1 MSLPPPA
8 PETGPTASRRRMAL
22 VAGVT
27 ALLALHWWLA
37 VTSQIGKGVAYDE
50 TAHLTAGY
58 TYWKFDDY
66 RFHTENGN
74 LPQRWGG
81 LALLATFPAPR
92 LEPADNTLLWQNS
105 HVWGV
110 SQNFFF
116 RSGNNTDYLLFTAR
130 ATMAFWS
137 VATGLLVFL
146 WSRRLW
152 GPAAGWFSL
161 GLFAISPTILAHGP
175 MVTSDMCA
183 AFWLLAATGALW
195 RMTERI
201 TAGRVLLAAGAVGL
215 AAVAKFSA
223 VLLPP
228 IFVVLIVW
236 RCVTRKPIVLTL
248 RPSSPERN
256 LVSAKAK
263 LVALVGAGGLVA
275 IGTWAIILTS
285 FGWRFSGFA
294 DGVPEGW
301 KYYIPWPELL
311 SMAGVWRSP
320 LVTMLQWHVLPEAF
334 IEGFAHLNYQGMGRS
349 AFLLGN
355 YSNTGWWWFF
365 PYAFL
370 AKSTLAEL
378 LAVVGAGALGV
389 RYLVGA
395 ARQRGLADIA
405 PVFPLLALFAVYGA
419 FAVLSP
425 LNIGHRHIL
434 PLYPPLFILSGGL
447 LAVPALRWLR
457 RVVVPLVLVIGV
469 AESVAARPH
478 YLAFF
483 HRAVGGSENGWR
495 QLVDSSLDWGQDLPA
510 LSTWLK
516 VNRQPKET
524 VYLSYFGN
532 GDPAYEGIQARELAG
547 VYAYD
552 KSLRWYEL
560 EPGLYAI
567 SATMLQTVY
576 NPWRGPWT
584 VEREGL
590 YRRLRGDLA
599 EAVPP
604 GASGAERT
612 KRNDQLKIL
621 DELRFARLA
630 FYLRVRH
637 PEANIGNS
645 IFVYRLNR
653 EEIAAVTAGSLTE
666 LVDAMDRAAAVQR

>member
-1 MSLPPPA
+1 MASDTTA
-8 PETGPTASRRRMAL
+8 PNRAESRRRYGL
-22 VAGVT
+22 VAGVA
-27 ALLALHWWLA
+27 ALLALYWWLA
-37 VTSQIGKGVAYDE
+37 VTSQIGKGVDYDE

-74 LPQRWGG
+74 LPQRWAG
-81 LALLATFPAPR
+81 LAVLAADPAPR
-92 LEPADNTLLWQNS
+92 FDPADNPVLWQNS

-130 ATMAFWS
+130 AAMAFWG

-161 GLFAISPTILAHGP
+161 GLFVISPTILAHGP
-175 MVTSDMCA
+175 LVTSDICA
-183 AFWLLAATGALW
+183 TFWLLAATGALW
-195 RMTERI
+195 RMTEQLTR
-201 TAGRVLLAAGAVGL
+201 GRVLVAAAAVGL
-215 AAVAKFSA
+215 CAVAKFSA

-228 IFVVLIVW
+228 IFLVLIAW
-236 RCVTRKPIVLTL
+236 RCASSEPLVLAIGRERRLGTVT
-248 RPSSPERN
+248 
-256 LVSAKAK
+256 AK
-263 LVALVGAGGLVA
+263 LAALAGAGAVIVIA
-275 IGTWAIILTS
+275 TWAVIWTS

-294 DGVPEGW
+294 PGLPEGW

-311 SMAGVWRSP
+311 SVAGIWRTP
-320 LVTMLQWHVLPEAF
+320 IVTMLQWHLLPEAF
-334 IEGFAHLNYQGMGRS
+334 IEGFAHLNYQGLGRS

-378 LAVVGAGALGV
+378 LAVVLAAALGV
-389 RYLVGA
+389 RQVAGAGRQRVGA
-395 ARQRGLADIA
+395 MLT
-405 PVFPLLALFAVYGA
+405 PVFPLLALVAVYGA

-434 PLYPPLFILSGGL
+434 PLYPPLFILTGGL

-457 RVVVPLVLVIGV
+457 QVVAPAVLLLGLG
-469 AESVAARPH
+469 ESFAARPD

-483 HRAVGGSENGWR
+483 NRAVGGPDNGWR

-510 LSTWLK
+510 LAAWLK
-516 VNRQPKET
+516 ANRQPGEQ

-532 GDPAYEGIQARELAG
+532 GDPAYEGIQSRELAG
-547 VYAYD
+547 IYAYD

-560 EPGLYAI
+560 EPGLYAV
-567 SATMLQTVY
+567 SATMLQAVY

-590 YRRLRGDLA
+590 YRGLRGLLTQV
-599 EAVPP
+599 VPA
-604 GASGAERT
+604 GAPTEERA
-612 KRNDQLKIL
+612 KRNEQLKTL

-630 FYLRVRH
+630 FYLRVRR
-637 PEANIGNS
+637 PEASLGHS

-653 EEIAAVTAGSLTE
+653 DEIRVVSEGSLTE
-666 LVDAMDRAAAVQR
+666 LADAMDRAAAPR

>member
-1 MSLPPPA
+1 MSPA
-8 PETGPTASRRRMAL
+8 ALNGISAARRRLAV

-37 VTSQIGKGVAYDE
+37 VTSQLGKGVAYDE

-74 LPQRWGG
+74 LPQRWAG
-81 LALLATFPAPR
+81 LALLAASPSPR
-92 LEPADNTLLWQNS
+92 LEPTDNTILWQNS

-116 RSGNNTDYLLFTAR
+116 RSGNNIDYLLFTAR
-130 ATMAFWS
+130 AAMAFWS

-161 GLFAISPTILAHGP
+161 GLFVISPTILAHGP

-183 AFWLLAATGALW
+183 TFWLLAATGALW

-201 TAGRVLLAAGAVGL
+201 TLGRVLLAAAAVGL

-228 IFVVLIVW
+228 IFVALIVW
-236 RCVTRKPIVLTL
+236 RCVARQPVGLSFL
-248 RPSSPERN
+248 RGSQERSLDSPQT
-256 LVSAKAK
+256 K
-263 LVALVGAGGLVA
+263 LVGLIGAGAVVVV
-275 IGTWAIILTS
+275 GTWAVIWTS

-294 DGVPEGW
+294 PGVPEGW
-301 KYYIPWPELL
+301 KYYLPWPELL
-311 SMAGVWRSP
+311 SMAGIWRTP
-320 LVTMLQWHVLPEAF
+320 IVTMLQWHILPEAF

-378 LAVVGAGALGV
+378 LAVVVAGAVGV
-389 RYLVGA
+389 RYLLGA
-395 ARQRGLADIA
+395 GRQLGLACLA
-405 PVFPLLALFAVYGA
+405 PVFPLLALVAVYGA

-434 PLYPPLFILSGGL
+434 PLYPPLFILTGGL

-457 RVVVPLVLVIGV
+457 RLAAPLVLLIGL
-469 AESVAARPH
+469 AESFAARPD

-483 HRAVGGSENGWR
+483 NRAVGGSENGWR

-510 LSTWLK
+510 LATWLK
-516 VNRQPKET
+516 QYHQLGET
-524 VYLSYFGN
+524 IYLSYFGN
-532 GDPAYEGIQARELAG
+532 GDPAYEGIKARELAG
-547 VYAYD
+547 IYAYD

-584 VEREGL
+584 IEREGL
-590 YRRLRGDLA
+590 YRGLRGSLA
-599 EAVPP
+599 QAVPA
-604 GASGAERT
+604 GATAKERFD
-612 KRNDQLKIL
+612 RNEQLKTL
-621 DELRFARLA
+621 DDLRFARLA
-630 FYLRVRH
+630 FYLRARR

-653 EEIAAVTAGSLTE
+653 EEIKAVTEGSLSE
-666 LVDAMDRAAAVQR
+666 LADAIDRAAVQR

>member
-1 MSLPPPA
+1 MSSSPPA
-8 PETGPTASRRRMAL
+8 PETGTSARRRRLGL

-27 ALLALHWWLA
+27 VLLALHWWLA
-37 VTSQIGKGVAYDE
+37 ITSQVSKGVAYDE

-81 LALLATFPAPR
+81 LALLAAEPAPR

-116 RSGNNTDYLLFTAR
+116 RSGNSTDYLLFTAR

-137 VATGLLVFL
+137 VATGLLVFV

-161 GLFAISPTILAHGP
+161 GLFAISPTMLAHGP
-175 MVTSDMCA
+175 LVTSDMCA
-183 AFWLLAATGALW
+183 TFWLLAATGALW

-201 TAGRVLLAAGAVGL
+201 TPGRVLLAAGAVGL

-228 IFVVLIVW
+228 IFVVLIAW
-236 RCVTRKPIVLTL
+236 RCLSRQPVTLSFRRGT
-248 RPSSPERN
+248 PEKN
-256 LVSAKAK
+256 LGSVSAKLAG
-263 LVALVGAGGLVA
+263 LAGAGGVVA
-275 IGTWAIILTS
+275 LGTWTVIWTS

-294 DGVPEGW
+294 PGVPEGW

-311 SMAGVWRSP
+311 SMAGVWRTP
-320 LVTMLQWHVLPEAF
+320 LVTMLQWQVLPEAF

-389 RYLVGA
+389 RYLLRA
-395 ARQRGLADIA
+395 ARPRGLAALA

-434 PLYPPLFILSGGL
+434 PLYPPLFILAGGL

-457 RVVVPLVLVIGV
+457 RVAVPLVLLLGV
-469 AESVAARPH
+469 AESVSARPD

-483 HRAVGGSENGWR
+483 NRAVGGSENGWR

-510 LSTWLK
+510 LATWL
-516 VNRQPKET
+516 NTHRAPAEPL
-524 VYLSYFGN
+524 YLSYFGN
-532 GDPAYEGIQARELAG
+532 GDPAYEGIKARELAG

-552 KSLRWYEL
+552 KALRWYEL

-584 VEREGL
+584 VDREGL

-599 EAVPP
+599 QPVPA
-604 GASGAERT
+604 GASAEERF

-630 FYLRVRH
+630 FYLRVRA
-637 PEANIGNS
+637 PEASIGHT
-645 IFVYRLNR
+645 IFVYRLDR
-653 EEIAAVTAGSLTE
+653 AEIAAVTEGSLTE
-666 LVDAMDRAAAVQR
+666 LADAIDRAAAPR

>member
-1 MSLPPPA
+1 MPPVSPA
-8 PETGPTASRRRMAL
+8 SDRAAAWSRCGR

-27 ALLALHWWLA
+27 ALLALYWWLA
-37 VTSQIGKGVAYDE
+37 VSAQVGKGVAYDE

-58 TYWKFDDY
+58 SYWRFDDY

-74 LPQRWGG
+74 LPQRWAG
-81 LALLATFPAPR
+81 LALLAADPQPR
-92 LEPADNTLLWQNS
+92 LEPADDPVLWQNS
-105 HVWGV
+105 HIWGV
-110 SQNFFF
+110 SQGFFF
-116 RSGNNTDYLLFTAR
+116 RSGNNTDYLLFSAR
-130 ATMAFWS
+130 AAMAFWGA
-137 VATGLLVFL
+137 ATGLLVFL

-161 GLFAISPTILAHGP
+161 GLLVVSPTMLAHGAL
-175 MVTSDMCA
+175 VTSDMCA

-195 RMTERI
+195 RMTERL
-201 TAGRVLLAAGAVGL
+201 TPGRVLLAAAATGL

-228 IFVVLIVW
+228 IFGVMVAW
-236 RCVTRKPIVLTL
+236 RCLAPEPVELAL
-248 RPSSPERN
+248 RAGRSRRRLGSFG
-256 LVSAKAK
+256 AK
-263 LVALVGAGGLVA
+263 LGAFTGAGAAVAL
-275 IGTWAIILTS
+275 GTWVIIWTS

-294 DGVPEGW
+294 PGLPEGW

-311 SMAGVWRSP
+311 SMAGIWRTP
-320 LVTMLQWHVLPEAF
+320 LVALLQGQVLPEAF

-349 AFLLGN
+349 AFLLGH

-378 LAVVGAGALGV
+378 LAVALAAIVGLRQLLRSGRELG
-389 RYLVGA
+389 RA
-395 ARQRGLADIA
+395 WCA
-405 PVFPLLALFAVYGA
+405 PVFPLLALVVVYGA

-434 PLYPPLFILSGGL
+434 PLYPPLFILTGGL
-447 LAVPALRWLR
+447 LAVPALGWLR
-457 RVVVPLVLVIGV
+457 RFAVPALLLLGV
-469 AESVAARPH
+469 GESVAARPH

-483 HRAVGGSENGWR
+483 NQAAGGPENGWR

-510 LSTWLK
+510 LADWLRA
-516 VNRQPKET
+516 NRRPGEI
-524 VYLSYFGN
+524 VYTSYFGN
-532 GDPAYEGIQARELAG
+532 GDLAYEGIQARELAG

-590 YRRLRGDLA
+590 YRGLRGLLA
-599 EAVPP
+599 QVVPP
-604 GASGAERT
+604 GATAEERA
-612 KRNDQLKIL
+612 KRNEQLKTL

-630 FYLRVRH
+630 FYLRARR
-637 PEANIGNS
+637 PEASLGHS
-645 IFVYRLNR
+645 IFVFRLSR
-653 EEIAAVTAGSLTE
+653 EELKVVTEGTLTE
-666 LVDAMDRAAAVQR
+666 LADAIDRAAAAK